1 MKKID
6 LPKSLVIEYYNNGES
21 CYKIATKFKCSPKTI
36 HNFLIEN
43 GINTKR
49 PPNFYRKNKFNERY
63 FETIDT
69 EDKAY
74 FLGLIYSD
82 GCLYKNTLSIS
93 LIHTDSYVLESL
105 RDYIGSNSPLYLLP
119 PRKEKHQFQKKFS
132 VSSELLKKDLERLGI
147 TPKKSLILNFPNNQQ
162 VPPNLL
168 NHFIRGV
175 FDGDGSIFSYERII
189 NNKKYIESGI
199 SIISSNSFITNLFNY
214 LKYGNVY
221 STNYGKNTYLSIK
234 NKNEIKKFIEFI
246 YKDSTIYLK
255 RKKEKSEI
263 VFDYL
268 SKKNYFYNGEKI
280 CQMDLNLNIIKIWD
294 NISQIKKETNF
305 NTQTILRNIKGKI
318 KTSNNFIFKI
328 YDR

>member
-1 MKKID
+1 
-6 LPKSLVIEYYNNGES
+6 
-21 CYKIATKFKCSPKTI
+21 
-36 HNFLIEN
+36 
-43 GINTKR
+43 
-49 PPNFYRKNKFNERY
+49 
-63 FETIDT
+63 
-69 EDKAY
+69 
-74 FLGLIYSD
+74 LGLIYSD